1 MIAKE
6 IPSGRDLRM
15 AYAFAC
21 WFPPLSIALAGCS
34 TGVVVASVFVTI
46 FLTYLFAVPMA
57 FICIHRQ
64 SRKRASV
71 TGDMMELDSPGH
83 SVPTVHTKTAIVKKI
98 EPSETVLIDGPAAV
112 VEGPAAIIER
122 PVTVT
127 TKFVEQPTPVKKELT
142 REVPLVGGASTH
154 VMWRL
159 RPSNQRKDNVPI
171 GRPTLIE
178 TTYDDQSL
186 EDIHSATTL
195 PALPFKS
202 LLPVDTSRER
212 RISSAPTASS
222 AYSRTSA
229 GLAHLRFDLS
239 SATAASGD
247 DVSPISSTTSPDNY
261 PRCDG
266 SHDEAVSPISDLGD
280 QSNEQPQPAP
290 ERRRA
295 SQIPVL
301 WKARSVSHKPST
313 PLTTSRTTR
322 WDDFSGEPT
331 TSSSGKPS
339 QVKPSTYTPP
349 ITPAHDDP
357 TYGVDFPVTDG
368 AQRPKKATFAQRAAK
383 FGSKAL
389 TVETRPPWK
398 GARGRAALV
407 STSAPYDS
415 PQSVTTPIRDQS
427 PSWKM
432 STPNATPS
440 VFVRPDSE
448 TSDQSQTE
456 TVSPISTIETSPI
469 KPIVPLKLGKNSICS
484 RNASPSSATAANTG
498 YPSPLSPRVVNHSRQ
513 LSRASKITRK
523 PVSSSSP
530 ASENIPPE
538 PRRGSFDGAD
548 SSQTTRVE
556 EVEQPQ
562 SRFSWTTYA
571 NSTADR
577 RSAGT
582 MKTLQT
588 VAQQDATQPASRFSW
603 TTQATNTT
611 YQDRTPSATPPQPAH
626 PPQWT
631 MPAFTPTSSTLIIER
646 RHPIGARND
655 VTPLPARTAPGLNPT
670 TTPSPITTT
679 TSPHPSKNTSPTTS
693 PPPPPTTTTP
703 PSTSSTT
710 KALPLPPTLL
720 QPTPLS
726 HLDHLAAKLDDLNL
740 QRRNTQRSIHQL
752 EALQPSSPLL
762 ADLAARRE
770 LRRKVAE
777 LAQELA
783 DVKLRECEAGRRLA
797 RARRK
802 EEREGGGSGL
812 WVSRV
817 VG

>member
-1 MIAKE
+1 
-6 IPSGRDLRM
+6 
-15 AYAFAC
+15 
-21 WFPPLSIALAGCS
+21 
-34 TGVVVASVFVTI
+34 
-46 FLTYLFAVPMA
+46 
-57 FICIHRQ
+57 
-64 SRKRASV
+64 
-71 TGDMMELDSPGH
+71 
-83 SVPTVHTKTAIVKKI
+83 
-98 EPSETVLIDGPAAV
+98 
-112 VEGPAAIIER
+112 
-122 PVTVT
+122 
-127 TKFVEQPTPVKKELT
+127 
-142 REVPLVGGASTH
+142 
-154 VMWRL
+154 MWRL

-195 PALPFKS
+195 PPLPF
-202 LLPVDTSRER
+202 
-212 RISSAPTASS
+212 
-222 AYSRTSA
+222 
-229 GLAHLRFDLS
+229 
-239 SATAASGD
+239 
-247 DVSPISSTTSPDNY
+247 STTSPDNY

-280 QSNEQPQPAP
+280 QSNEQLQPAP

-301 WKARSVSHKPST
+301 WKARSVSHKPAT

-322 WDDFSGEPT
+322 WGDFSGEPT

-398 GARGRAALV
+398 GARGRAAPV
-407 STSAPYDS
+407 SSVVPTSAPYDS

-427 PSWKM
+427 PPWKM

-456 TVSPISTIETSPI
+456 TVSPIYTIETSPI

-538 PRRGSFDGAD
+538 PRRGSFGGVD

-571 NSTADR
+571 TSNADR

-582 MKTLQT
+582 MKTLQA

-655 VTPLPARTAPGLNPT
+655 GNLSSGFV
-670 TTPSPITTT
+670 
-679 TSPHPSKNTSPTTS
+679 HP
-693 PPPPPTTTTP
+693 
-703 PSTSSTT
+703 
-710 KALPLPPTLL
+710 
-720 QPTPLS
+720 
-726 HLDHLAAKLDDLNL
+726 
-740 QRRNTQRSIHQL
+740 
-752 EALQPSSPLL
+752 
-762 ADLAARRE
+762 
-770 LRRKVAE
+770 
-777 LAQELA
+777 
-783 DVKLRECEAGRRLA
+783 
-797 RARRK
+797 
-802 EEREGGGSGL
+802 
-812 WVSRV
+812 
-817 VG
+817 